1 MSHILVGF
9 STKRDDWISRL
20 ICWFTRWRHSHVV
33 LVNAAQTRIVE
44 STSFPFQDPEDGE
57 MRDGPT
63 EDQIRAERIRLGII
77 DARKERTQVLKK
89 AQKVEKGSEQAQE
102 LRLYAYLLKSEIDR
116 LQAEYEAL
124 KAELEQQGAIIR
136 SAVITRMVMAML
148 EEEIRQA
155 RQEEDD
161 IAFLLA
167 MLAEI

>member
-1 MSHILVGF
+1 MPSSWGRSWGGAWGNSWGLLDALVQRVEQATAGF
-9 STKRDDWISRL
+9 IRRRKRFKW
-20 ICWFTRWRHSHVV
+20 
-33 LVNAAQTRIVE
+33 
-44 STSFPFQDPEDGE
+44 
-57 MRDGPT
+57 DGPT

-77 DARKERTQVLKK
+77 EARKERTQVLKK